1 MNSFKEWIDRWYHKL
16 CKCPTFWK
24 LKPSFTCPKCGKK
37 YRCYWDGNDIVG
49 VGTDYCNTCV
59 KKLEYKDE

>member
-1 MNSFKEWIDRWYHKL
+1 MDSFRKWIDGWYHKL

-59 KKLEYKDE
+59 KKLEDKDE